1 MNRNGSIQERI
12 NMNSNKHV
20 QILNNWGTY
29 TTIIMD
35 FFYGVVAL
43 LAFVVLI
50 LTALTAWMYVQ
61 QSRIMQAVSALTSA
75 ITSPPPAF
83 YEAAKEFP
91 VEEQYVAEESVAEHE
106 KEVDDR
112 VSVHE
117 EEDND
122 DEESEEHKEEE
133 HDDDLGGKT
142 VAQLRELLTAKGIP
156 FNKSDKKPTLMNLL
170 KVAS

>member
-1 MNRNGSIQERI
+1 
-12 NMNSNKHV
+12 
-20 QILNNWGTY
+20 
-29 TTIIMD
+29 MD

-61 QSRIMQAVSALTSA
+61 QTRIMQAVNALTAA
-75 ITSPPPAF
+75 ITAPPPTF

-91 VEEQYVAEESVAEHE
+91 VEEHYEPAESVKGDETE
-106 KEVDDR
+106 KEPLVDDR

-117 EEDND
+117 EEDA
-122 DEESEEHKEEE
+122 ESESESEDHEQLGGDAQE
-133 HDDDLGGKT
+133 DDLGGKT
-142 VAQLRELLTAKGIP
+142 VAQLRDLLTAKGIP
-156 FNKSDKKPTLMNLL
+156 FNKSDKKPVLLNLL

>member
-1 MNRNGSIQERI
+1 
-12 NMNSNKHV
+12 
-20 QILNNWGTY
+20 
-29 TTIIMD
+29 MD

-61 QSRIMQAVSALTSA
+61 QSRIMQAISALTAAISA
-75 ITSPPPAF
+75 PPPTF
-83 YEAAKEFP
+83 FEAAKEFP
-91 VEEQYVAEESVAEHE
+91 VEEQYIPEESVAEPE

-117 EEDND
+117 EEDEE

-142 VAQLRELLTAKGIP
+142 VAQLRDLLTAKGIP
-156 FNKSDKKPTLMNLL
+156 FNKSDKKPILLNLL